1 MPSVFRE
8 GQLVFFLKIKIGRT
22 MGDKQD
28 LEGRFVHL
36 TMGIRIGT
44 ISD

>member
-8 GQLVFFLKIKIGRT
+8 GQLVFFLKIGRT